1 MDKHAKQLA
10 RLQHELADKRQGTAS
25 GRYLADFIFGAND
38 GLVTTFAVV
47 AGAQGAHLAP
57 FTVLIFGLANLLA
70 DGLSMG
76 LGNYLG
82 QRSEV
87 DYQRR
92 QRLGEIEEIEKFP
105 EMEKEEVEE
114 IFRRWGFTPPLL
126 QEAARTIT
134 ADKKRWVDFMMREE
148 LGVIEDH
155 PASPARRGLATFV
168 AFAAAGMVPLIPYLL
183 RLSGVAAVQASI
195 VMTATAM
202 FAVGASRSR
211 LTVQKWYWGGLQML
225 LVGGSAAVAAY
236 AVGFLVERW
245 IS

>member
-1 MDKHAKQLA
+1 MDKHTKQLA

-82 QRSEV
+82 PRSEV

-134 ADKKRWVDFMMREE
+134 ADKK
-148 LGVIEDH
+148 
-155 PASPARRGLATFV
+155 P
-168 AFAAAGMVPLIPYLL
+168 
-183 RLSGVAAVQASI
+183 
-195 VMTATAM
+195 
-202 FAVGASRSR
+202 
-211 LTVQKWYWGGLQML
+211 
-225 LVGGSAAVAAY
+225 
-236 AVGFLVERW
+236 
-245 IS
+245 